1 MCRETFLYLCEQ
13 LRGDI
18 EPEYTNMRN
27 SISLETRI
35 AVTLWCLATTVEYR
49 TIAHLFGISRSSVC
63 LIVQNTCRAI
73 VRRLMPAYIKFPSGD
88 ALEAV
93 VHGFQ
98 QLFNIS
104 PCAGAIDGS
113 HIPITPPVLN
123 HTDYYN
129 RKGWYSVILQAV
141 VDHQYLFRDI
151 NVGWPGS
158 VHDARV
164 LAHSALFRKAEEGT
178 ILNGQSKQIEGCT
191 IPVFLIGDSAYP
203 LLKWLIKPYPEND
216 HMTEQRRNFNYQL
229 SRARIVV
236 ENAFGRLKARWR
248 RLVKKND
255 VIVKNVRHVI
265 AACCVLHNLC
275 EIHGEF
281 FYDNWISGDENE
293 LQQPAVQALA
303 GAHATIAEPLA
314 IRDALVRSLVN
325 HNDRPTQNMFTVST
339 IRYS

>member
-1 MCRETFLYLCEQ
+1 M
-13 LRGDI
+13 
-18 EPEYTNMRN
+18 
-27 SISLETRI
+27 
-35 AVTLWCLATTVEYR
+35 
-49 TIAHLFGISRSSVC
+49 
-63 LIVQNTCRAI
+63 
-73 VRRLMPAYIKFPSGD
+73 
-88 ALEAV
+88 
-93 VHGFQ
+93 

-104 PCAGAIDGS
+104 TCAGAIDGS

-151 NVGWPGS
+151 NVGWPRS
-158 VHDARV
+158 VLDARV
-164 LAHSALFRKAEEGT
+164 LAHSALFMKAEEGT
-178 ILNGQSKQIEGCT
+178 ILDGQSKQIEGCT

-236 ENAFGRLKARWR
+236 ENAFGRLKARWS
-248 RLVKKND
+248 RLMKKND
-255 VIVKNVRHVI
+255 MNVKNIHHVI

-281 FYDNWISGDENE
+281 FDDNWISGDENE
-293 LQQPAVQALA
+293 RQQPAVQAPA

-314 IRDALVRSLVN
+314 IRDTLVRSFVN